1 MIVGLE
7 NLYVRI
13 IKNKKTQER
22 EQNRV
27 YIFNMKHI
35 FARVIVAIAIA
46 FSCMLNSSAQVSVV
60 ARLDS
65 VNFYVGEQ
73 DGLELQVTLPSHQR
87 LQLPP
92 YKKGMEI
99 VPNVEIVE
107 IDKPDTIELNDGN
120 NLQITQ
126 RYVITAWD
134 SAFYYLPPLQV
145 KVDTSIYESKSL
157 AFKVYTLDVDT
168 LHADA
173 FFPPRDVQELP
184 FAWKDWEELFY
195 AVLALFLLAAFITM
209 MYHLIKKGKPI
220 FKIIRR
226 KKKLPAHQVAINEIE
241 RIKQERTWA
250 KEDSKEYYTL
260 LTDALR
266 TYIQE
271 RYSFSAMEMTSTE
284 IIERLIQ
291 ESDETSITELREI
304 FKTADLV
311 KFAKWSTPINEN
323 DANLMAALQY
333 VNETKIEEDPNA
345 QPEPEVI
352 KETDKNRQTQVRIMQ
367 FLVALAVVAII
378 VIVVAVVTRLY
389 DMFV

>member
-46 FSCMLNSSAQVSVV
+46 FSCILNSSAQVSVV

-73 DGLELQVTLPSHQR
+73 DGLELQVTLPSNQR

-92 YKKGMEI
+92 FKKGMEI

-226 KKKLPAHQVAINEIE
+226 KKKLPAHQVAIIEIE

>member
-1 MIVGLE
+1 
-7 NLYVRI
+7 
-13 IKNKKTQER
+13 
-22 EQNRV
+22 
-27 YIFNMKHI
+27 MKHI

-73 DGLELQVTLPSHQR
+73 DGLELQVTLPSNQR

-92 YKKGMEI
+92 FKKGMEI

-226 KKKLPAHQVAINEIE
+226 KKKLPAHQVAIIEIE

-291 ESDETSITELREI
+291 ESDETSIAELREI

>member
-1 MIVGLE
+1 LALE
-7 NLYVRI
+7 NLYDRI
-13 IKNKKTQER
+13 IKNKKPQER

-73 DGLELQVTLPSHQR
+73 DGLELQVTLPSNQR

-92 YKKGMEI
+92 FKKGMEI

-284 IIERLIQ
+284 IIERLIL
-291 ESDETSITELREI
+291 ESDETSIAELREI

>member
-1 MIVGLE
+1 M
-7 NLYVRI
+7 
-13 IKNKKTQER
+13 
-22 EQNRV
+22 
-27 YIFNMKHI
+27 
-35 FARVIVAIAIA
+35 
-46 FSCMLNSSAQVSVV
+46 
-60 ARLDS
+60 
-65 VNFYVGEQ
+65 
-73 DGLELQVTLPSHQR
+73 
-87 LQLPP
+87 
-92 YKKGMEI
+92 
-99 VPNVEIVE
+99 
-107 IDKPDTIELNDGN
+107 
-120 NLQITQ
+120 
-126 RYVITAWD
+126 
-134 SAFYYLPPLQV
+134 
-145 KVDTSIYESKSL
+145 
-157 AFKVYTLDVDT
+157 
-168 LHADA
+168 
-173 FFPPRDVQELP
+173 
-184 FAWKDWEELFY
+184 
-195 AVLALFLLAAFITM
+195 
-209 MYHLIKKGKPI
+209 
-220 FKIIRR
+220 IIRR

-291 ESDETSITELREI
+291 ESDETSIAELREI

>member
-1 MIVGLE
+1 MAVE
-7 NLYVRI
+7 NLYDRI
-13 IKNKKTQER
+13 IKNKKPQER

-73 DGLELQVTLPSHQR
+73 DGLELQVTLPSNQR

-92 YKKGMEI
+92 FKKGMEI

-226 KKKLPAHQVAINEIE
+226 KKKLPAHQVAIIEIE

-291 ESDETSITELREI
+291 ESDETSIAELREI

>member
-1 MIVGLE
+1 MAVE

-13 IKNKKTQER
+13 IRNKKPQEK

-27 YIFNMKHI
+27 YIFSMKHI

-73 DGLELQVTLPSHQR
+73 DGLELQVTLPSNQR

-92 YKKGMEI
+92 FKKGMEI

-291 ESDETSITELREI
+291 ESDETSIAELREI

>member
-1 MIVGLE
+1 VE
-7 NLYVRI
+7 NLYDRI
-13 IKNKKTQER
+13 IKNRKPQER

-73 DGLELQVTLPSHQR
+73 DGLELQVTLPSNQR

-92 YKKGMEI
+92 FKKGMEI

-291 ESDETSITELREI
+291 ESDETSIAELREI

>member
-46 FSCMLNSSAQVSVV
+46 FSCILNSSAQVSVV

-73 DGLELQVTLPSHQR
+73 DGLELQVTLPSNQR

-92 YKKGMEI
+92 FKKGMEI
-99 VPNVEIVE
+99 LPNVEIVE

-226 KKKLPAHQVAINEIE
+226 KKKLPAHQVAIIEIE

-291 ESDETSITELREI
+291 ESDETSIAELREI

>member
-1 MIVGLE
+1 MAVE

-13 IKNKKTQER
+13 IRNKKPQER

-73 DGLELQVTLPSHQR
+73 DGLELQVTLPSNQR

-92 YKKGMEI
+92 FKKGMEI

-291 ESDETSITELREI
+291 ESDETSIAELREI

>member
-1 MIVGLE
+1 MAVE
-7 NLYVRI
+7 NLYDRI
-13 IKNKKTQER
+13 IKNKKPQER

-73 DGLELQVTLPSHQR
+73 DGLELQVTLPSNQR

-92 YKKGMEI
+92 FKKGMEI

-291 ESDETSITELREI
+291 ESDETSIAELREI